1 MDEEKTTI
9 IEQPDEGKEKKEENQ
24 EIEKTKLEKSSTE
37 FETRAFTAESL
48 PQQQPEPE
56 PAETTGRND
65 VLKKKMTALSVF
77 VGLLIVA
84 LIVMAYFLIFKGKSR
99 IDGSAQI
106 RQMQELTQKVQEME
120 ADVKEKEDEIFDL
133 TEEVKEKTGLESLGV
148 NTLDLSDQE
157 REILE
162 KRIKEEKDVSV
173 KSLLED
179 ILEKNEEI
187 RELKAK
193 IAEIEKLLPI
203 PHIVKSGENHYMI
216 AMDFLIYEKKV
227 EKKKAMKL
235 VERTALFDE
244 LVPGFKVWNF
254 YTGDEYGTSVTQGTA
269 RISPNTLIRRA
280 KKKLVDARDEAIA
293 ERDKL
298 GEDIKVLEE
307 KRKEIIEQVDSLTQ
321 EKVSLIVKVSELN
334 VQVNS
339 LFYLLDSQKNLR
351 KKGILKRGFL
361 RSTKLRDVS
370 PEFFS
375 RSVDLRSRNQIT
387 ISASELGLKKIKK
400 ITLYPKFLRVGTNY
414 KIEIALDKQTAVLT
428 ILKPAKFKNER
439 IVIAVK

>member
-9 IEQPDEGKEKKEENQ
+9 IEQSDEGKEEKQ
-24 EIEKTKLEKSSTE
+24 EIEKTKVETSSTE

-48 PQQQPEPE
+48 PQEQLEPE
-56 PAETTGRND
+56 PAAANGRND

-77 VGLLIVA
+77 IGLLIVA
-84 LIVMAYFLIFKGKSR
+84 LIVMAYFLVTNGKSQ
-99 IDGSAQI
+99 IDSSGKI
-106 RQMQELTQKVQEME
+106 RQMQELTQKVQEIE

-133 TEEVKEKTGLESLGV
+133 TEEVKEKTGEESLGV
-148 NTLDLSDQE
+148 NTLNLSDQE
-157 REILE
+157 KEILE
-162 KRIKEEKDVSV
+162 KRIKDEKDVSV

-179 ILEKNEEI
+179 ILEKNDEI

-203 PHIVKSGENHYMI
+203 PHIVKRGENHYMI
-216 AMDFLIYEKKV
+216 AMDFLINEKKL
-227 EKKKAMKL
+227 EKKKAMRL
-235 VERTALFDE
+235 VERTAVFDE

-254 YTGDEYGTSVTQGTA
+254 YTGDAYGTSVTQGTA

-307 KRKEIIEQVDSLTQ
+307 KRKEIINQVDSLTQ
-321 EKVSLIVKVSELN
+321 EKESLIGKVSELN
-334 VQVNS
+334 EQVNS
-339 LFYLLDSQKNLR
+339 LFYLLDSQKNLK
-351 KKGILKRGFL
+351 KKGILKGGFL

-370 PEFFS
+370 PDFFTQ
-375 RSVDLRSRNQIT
+375 SVDLRSGNQIT
-387 ISASELGLKKIKK
+387 TSASELGLKKIKK
-400 ITLYPKFLRVGTNY
+400 ITLYPKFLRVGTDY
-414 KIEIALDKQTAVLT
+414 KIEVAPDKKTASLT
-428 ILKPAKFKNER
+428 ILKTAKFKNER